1 MKAVKRGHVEV
12 ANELRTRGADK
23 TIKNK
28 NGDTV
33 YQLTLNKDLLAA
45 SVSGDAATL
54 SRYSLIKVLRSTVE
68 ARIN

>member
-45 SVSGDAATL
+45 SVYGDAATL
-54 SRYSLIKVLRSTVE
+54 SRYLYMGHSTVFVH
-68 ARIN
+68 RQDF